1 MCSGDLVAE
10 LERIALAVQFLFP
23 SHTDPERF
31 HVDKSE
37 IVRSLR
43 DLAAQSDGG
52 GHRWW
57 SSDRPGVSESV
68 GMR

>member
-1 MCSGDLVAE
+1 MSSGDLVAE
-10 LERIALAVQFLFP
+10 LERLALAVQFLMP

-31 HVDKSE
+31 HLDKSE
-37 IVRSLR
+37 IVHALR
-43 DLAAQSDGG
+43 DLAQRAGQG

-57 SSDRPGVSESV
+57 RSDRPGSSESV